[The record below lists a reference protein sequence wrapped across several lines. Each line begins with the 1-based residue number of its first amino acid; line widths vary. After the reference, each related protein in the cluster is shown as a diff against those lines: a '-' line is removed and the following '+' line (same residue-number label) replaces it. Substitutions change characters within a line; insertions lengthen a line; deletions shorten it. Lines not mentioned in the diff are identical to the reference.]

1 VLATGAIPVP
11 QAKEPAMTTT
21 TTTQAINGVDVTRLT
36 ATVGAIS
43 EMPSLAKFQ
52 FRAANRWMDGGHN
65 QSTIKSF
72 YGAGQEDASRT
83 TTFVLDND
91 EPDVLLGRDIGANP
105 VEYVLHALAG
115 CITTTLV
122 YHAAARGI
130 RITEVQST
138 LEGDMDMRG
147 ILNLGGARNGFEQVR
162 VTLTV
167 KGDAPD
173 QELRDLVVFA
183 QQHSPVFDIVT
194 NRVPVEVKMT

>member
-1 VLATGAIPVP
+1 
-11 QAKEPAMTTT
+11 MTTT

-105 VEYVLHALAG
+105 AEYVLHALAG

-167 KGDAPD
+167 KGDASD
-173 QELRDLVVFA
+173 QDLRDLVEFA

-194 NRVPVEVKMT
+194 NPVPVEVKMN